1 MEMLRQWNGESNE
14 LLIQHL
20 QQFGVD
26 AKELRLVKY
35 EELSPDSFIWYLLVK
50 EKDAVLANKYCL
62 YAEDYIP
69 SLAHVLDV
77 VDKNVPTWQKEI
89 NHKYDG
95 FLRVIKPVSWNK
107 ADPVRNAS
115 VYQPPEKDDDFMDYA
130 YPSGYDFVF
139 LVK

>member
-1 MEMLRQWNGESNE
+1 MLV
-14 LLIQHL
+14 
-20 QQFGVD
+20 F
-26 AKELRLVKY
+26 
-35 EELSPDSFIWYLLVK
+35 
-50 EKDAVLANKYCL
+50 ANKYCL

-95 FLRVIKPVSWNK
+95 FLRVIKPVNWNK
-107 ADPVRNAS
+107 ADPVRNAL